1 MKQATLT
8 LVLLGLLAALPGLPA
23 AHAANAIN
31 ASEPNALASGIA
43 QEAHAF
49 VNRLKA
55 GEIAAL
61 PDEDVIKTFKQLSPE
76 VMSAYLE
83 MGAQA
88 YTEYELWMR
97 REERIQ
103 GTWPDKPFLNY
114 IKYRQKPRQVYVK
127 WLDGG
132 AKAGQEMIFD
142 ENKRKDEMYGHIGGL
157 FNVMSIW
164 TSMHGVLART
174 NSNHTVA
181 DLGMQAIF
189 DIVNGERALYMAE
202 GLRPH
207 PQQIEVM
214 DVGGTRVVALTW
226 IAPSRKHYA
235 HKTRVFLELH
245 QPMVR
250 GIEAWDEDGAQIE
263 RIILDKIVPTRFQ
276 DADFDPANKA
286 YAF

>member
-1 MKQATLT
+1 VKPAPLF
-8 LVLLGLLAALPGLPA
+8 LVLIGLLAVLPGWLL
-23 AHAANAIN
+23 AHAANNVPEATTV
-31 ASEPNALASGIA
+31 AAQA
-43 QEAHAF
+43 QEARVF

-55 GEIAAL
+55 GEIAAMS
-61 PDEDVIKTFKQLSPE
+61 DEDVIKAFKQLNPD
-76 VMSAYLE
+76 VISAYLE
-83 MGAQA
+83 LGAQPYA
-88 YTEYELWMR
+88 EYELWMH
-97 REERIQ
+97 REERI
-103 GTWPDKPFLNY
+103 GGVWPDKPFVNY

-142 ENKRKDEMYGHIGGL
+142 ESKRKDEMYGHIGGL

-164 TSMHGVLART
+164 TSMHGVFARN

-181 DLGMQAIF
+181 DLGIQAIF

-214 DVGGTRVVALTW
+214 EVSGTRVVALTW
-226 IAPSRKHYA
+226 IAPTRKHYA
-235 HKTRVFLELH
+235 HKTRVFLELN

-250 GIEAWDEDGAQIE
+250 GIEAWDESGAQIE
-263 RIILDKIVPTRFQ
+263 RIIIDKIVPMKFQ
-276 DADFDPANKA
+276 DADFEPSNKA

>member
-1 MKQATLT
+1 MKSVSIK
-8 LVLLGLLAALPGLPA
+8 LVLVSLLVALAGLPSVHAASNPVEPGALAAQSQA
-23 AHAANAIN
+23 ARAF
-31 ASEPNALASGIA
+31 
-43 QEAHAF
+43 AH
-49 VNRLKA
+49 RLKA
-55 GEIAAL
+55 GEIAAMS
-61 PDEDVIKTFKQLSPE
+61 DEDVVKVFRQLHPDII
-76 VMSAYLE
+76 SAYLE
-83 MGAQA
+83 VGAQP
-88 YTEYELWMR
+88 YSEYELWMH
-97 REERIQ
+97 REERI
-103 GTWPDKPFLNY
+103 GGVWPDKPFVNY

-127 WLDGG
+127 WLEGG

-142 ENKRKDEMYGHIGGL
+142 ESKRKDEMYGHIGGL

-164 TSMHGVLART
+164 TSIHGVFARN

-181 DLGMQAIF
+181 DLGIQAIF
-189 DIVNGERALYMAE
+189 DIVNGERALYLAE
-202 GLRPH
+202 GQPSQ

-214 DVGGTRVVALTW
+214 QVNGTRVVALTW

-250 GIEAWDEDGAQIE
+250 GIEAWNEAGAQIE
-263 RIILDKIVPTRFQ
+263 RIIIDKIVPARFQ